1 MERAPTKPRD
11 KARDDFTTDMTKSV
25 VKHITGKTNP
35 RSLLRKRFFERIL
48 KCQHK
53 IKDSTTQRRKF
64 HSRVLSEISG
74 KFIVVFRSF
83 I

>member
-1 MERAPTKPRD
+1 MERAPTNPRD
-11 KARDDFTTDMTKSV
+11 KARDDLTTEMTKRV

-35 RSLLRKRFFERIL
+35 RSLLRYRFFDFML

-64 HSRVLSEISG
+64 HRRVSREI
-74 KFIVVFRSF
+74 
-83 I
+83 